1 MLDFL
6 CNRKSRRTDVTRLT
20 HLLYFRI
27 TSVLVSR
34 FLLDL
39 QESNLRQIELSSN
52 RHTDQLS
59 VDFRSGPGALGTFII
74 RDPLEGVEDI
84 CDGKESDPF
93 DDAWAEESSASS
105 ASEGSIPPQWDRNKE
120 PP

>member
-1 MLDFL
+1 MSDFL
-6 CNRKSRRTDVTRLT
+6 CNRKSRRTDVTGLT

-52 RHTDQLS
+52 CHTDQLS
-59 VDFRSGPGALGTFII
+59 VVFRDAPGPLGTFII
-74 RDPLEGVEDI
+74 RDPLEGVEDV
-84 CDGKESDPF
+84 CDRKEGNPF
-93 DDAWAEESSASS
+93 DDTWAEESD
-105 ASEGSIPPQWDRNKE
+105 ASEGSMTLHLDRNKE